1 MFFVLFLITNIRVDE
16 GLQDIENLLEIVVHS
31 ED

>member
-1 MFFVLFLITNIRVDE
+1 MCFVLFLITDIRVDE
-16 GLQDIENLLEIVVHS
+16 GLQDIENLLEMVVHS